1 MTNNNLK
8 YIYNLAKAQKKIQ
21 DRADNLKISETREL
35 LECEHCGLL
44 EDYTFKSGLITYIKD
59 SNIGTNLKDSGLR
72 FKATDNPELF
82 VCPVCSNTVKVPNEN
97 IDE

>member
-1 MTNNNLK
+1 MTNNNFK

-44 EDYTFKSGLITYIKD
+44 EDYTFKSGLIT
-59 SNIGTNLKDSGLR
+59 LKT
-72 FKATDNPELF
+72 AT
-82 VCPVCSNTVKVPNEN
+82 SVPT
-97 IDE
+97 